1 MSDGSSEDGVKGKK
15 FGMMSGVFIP
25 TLLTILGVIMFL
37 RLGWV
42 VGSVGLVGSW
52 AIIGLAFLI
61 TGATALSMSSIIT
74 NMKIGPGGVYS
85 IISRSLGLEAGGS
98 IGVPLYISLALSMV
112 MYIFGFRE
120 GLRFIFPKYS
130 ALLIDFLVFGIL
142 FIVVLLSTK
151 MAFKIQYVILAI
163 VVASIIAVFLGGRT
177 QEVSYE
183 FTTAGRNG
191 SFWVVFA
198 VFFPAATG
206 IMAGANMSGE
216 LKEPK
221 KAIPIG
227 TLAAIGV
234 SMIIYMALAYWLA
247 GSASPDELM
256 TNFMVMIE
264 RSYYGPL
271 VLAGLLAATFSQAL
285 NSIVGA
291 TRILQAMGE
300 HNILPGGN
308 WFSKKAATGEPRNA
322 ILMTGVIVV
331 LGLFLRDLDTVAP
344 VITMFFLLTY
354 AIINVIILL
363 EHQLELVSFRPLL
376 KIPIIVPLVGTFGC
390 FLAMFIINPAFSFVA
405 VVVVGLF
412 YYALIHRHLESK
424 SSYGDVRSSLF
435 VALAEWAAK
444 KSNNLPK
451 AQQRAW
457 VPNILV
463 PTKNPSEIRGVSSF
477 LRDIA
482 YPRGSVSMVGV
493 GMDKRNVRI
502 ENQFKDLSKTFKKNG
517 IYSDWTII
525 EGKDFKTGAESSMQT
540 LKRSLFSPNIAFLRM
555 PDIINREKNIEVV
568 MKSATEN
575 RLGIILFADH
585 PTAGLGQEKRINI
598 WLPKRCQGWSPPEK
612 PPNCNLALLIAYK
625 LKVNWHAELNILVPT
640 EDEDVVESEKK
651 NIERLIE
658 AARIPVD
665 NVEVKPLSVEEW
677 IGQAP
682 QADLNIF
689 SLPPKP
695 DFDLIRERIKKSE
708 STCIYCRDSAVESV
722 LA

>member
-1 MSDGSSEDGVKGKK
+1 MSDSTPDGEEEGKK
-15 FGMMSGVFIP
+15 FGMVSGVFIP

-52 AIIGLAFLI
+52 AIIGLAFMI
-61 TGATALSMSSIIT
+61 TTTTTLSMSSIIT

-98 IGVPLYISLALSMV
+98 IGVPLYMSLALSMV

-120 GLRFIFPKYS
+120 GIRMVFPQFS
-130 ALLIDFLVFGIL
+130 SLLIDLVVFGIL
-142 FIVVLLSTK
+142 FIIVLLSTNV
-151 MAFKIQYVILAI
+151 AFKIQYVILAVL
-163 VVASIIAVFLGGRT
+163 VVSIIAVLLGGQT

-183 FTTAGRNG
+183 FTTGGRNG
-191 SFWVVFA
+191 SFWIVFA

-206 IMAGANMSGE
+206 IIAGANMSGE

-221 KAIPIG
+221 KAIPFG
-227 TLAAIGV
+227 TLAAIAV
-234 SMIIYMALAYWLA
+234 SFVIYMVLAYWLA
-247 GSASPDELM
+247 RSASPDELV
-256 TNFMVMIE
+256 TNLMVMIE
-264 RSYYGPL
+264 RSYYAPL
-271 VLAGLLAATFSQAL
+271 VLAGLLAATFSSAL

-291 TRILQAMGE
+291 SRILQAMGE
-300 HNILPGGN
+300 HNILPGSD
-308 WFSKKAATGEPRNA
+308 WYSKKAATGEPRNA
-322 ILMTGVIVV
+322 ILITGVIVV
-331 LGLFLRDLDTVAP
+331 LGLFLRDLNTVAP
-344 VITMFFLLTY
+344 LITMFFLLAY
-354 AIINVIILL
+354 AIINVIILI

-376 KIPIIVPLVGTFGC
+376 KIPLAVPLLGTFGC

-412 YYALIHRHLESK
+412 YYVLIHRHLESK
-424 SSYGDVRSSLF
+424 SRYGDVRSSLF

-444 KSNNLPK
+444 KSNDLPR
-451 AQQRAW
+451 AQKRAW

-463 PTKNPSEIRGVSSF
+463 PTKNPTEIRGISSF

-493 GMDKRNVRI
+493 GMEKRNVRI
-502 ENQFKDLSKTFKKNG
+502 ENQFKDISKTFKENG
-517 IYSDWTII
+517 IYYDWTII
-525 EGKDFKTGAESSMQT
+525 EGKDFETGAKNSMQT
-540 LKRSLFSPNIAFLRM
+540 LKRSLFSPNIAFFRM
-555 PDIINREKNIEVV
+555 PDIVNGENDLKEV

-575 RLGIILFADH
+575 RLVVILFADH
-585 PTAGLGQEKRINI
+585 PTAGLGQEKRINL
-598 WLPKRCQGWSPPEK
+598 WLPKRCLGWAPPEK

-625 LKVNWHAELNILVPT
+625 LKVNWRAELNILVPT
-640 EDEDVVESEKK
+640 EDEDIVENEKK
-651 NIERLIE
+651 NIHGLLE

-665 NVEVKPLSVEEW
+665 NLEVKPLSAEEW
-677 IGQAP
+677 IDQAP
-682 QADLNIF
+682 QADVNIF
-689 SLPPKP
+689 SLHSKP
-695 DFDLIRERIKKSE
+695 DFDMIRDRVHKAE